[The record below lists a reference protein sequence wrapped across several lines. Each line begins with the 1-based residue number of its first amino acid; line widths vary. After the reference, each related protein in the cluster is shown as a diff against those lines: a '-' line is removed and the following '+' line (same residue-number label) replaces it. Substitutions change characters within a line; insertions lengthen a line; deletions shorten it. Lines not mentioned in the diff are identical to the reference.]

1 MSRLI
6 INNDLLMN
14 INQSFLLT
22 EKKRKPLIA
31 LRWITLIS

>member
-22 EKKRKPLIA
+22 EKIENLSLLFA
-31 LRWITLIS
+31 G